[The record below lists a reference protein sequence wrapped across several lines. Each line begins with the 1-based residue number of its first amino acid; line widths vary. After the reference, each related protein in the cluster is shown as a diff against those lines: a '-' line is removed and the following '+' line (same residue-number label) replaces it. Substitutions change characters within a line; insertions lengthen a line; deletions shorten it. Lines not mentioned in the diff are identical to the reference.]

1 MEETQQ
7 NPGGS
12 TPTPTPGPQVP
23 PAAAP
28 GASPVKPAVSEE
40 DLKRALGAFK
50 KRIKLMRLD
59 QESHLGG
66 GRPMSGGKKSDI
78 DQIMPPSQ
86 FPREVW
92 KELAAR
98 KLIKDHGQGFYS
110 LP

>member
-1 MEETQQ
+1 MTTED
-7 NPGGS
+7 
-12 TPTPTPGPQVP
+12 PTPSP
-23 PAAAP
+23 PPTSPAP
-28 GASPVKPAVSEE
+28 SED

-59 QESHLGG
+59 QESSLGA
-66 GRPMSGGKKSDI
+66 GRPMTGGKRSDI
-78 DQIMPPSQ
+78 DQIQPPNQ

-110 LP
+110 LPG

>member
-1 MEETQQ
+1 MSETQQ
-7 NPGGS
+7 NPGGPGPANPAS
-12 TPTPTPGPQVP
+12 GPTPAQ
-23 PAAAP
+23 PAA
-28 GASPVKPAVSEE
+28 SPAKPVPSEE
-40 DLKRALGAFK
+40 ELKRALGAFK

-66 GRPMSGGKKSDI
+66 GRPMTGGKKSDI

-110 LP
+110 MP

>member
-1 MEETQQ
+1 MIEETQQ

-12 TPTPTPGPQVP
+12 PPPQSQNTPS
-23 PAAAP
+23 PAPAP
-28 GASPVKPAVSEE
+28 GSKPPPSEE
-40 DLKRALGAFK
+40 ELKRALGAFK

>member
-1 MEETQQ
+1 MHDGDTD
-7 NPGGS
+7 
-12 TPTPTPGPQVP
+12 PTP

-28 GASPVKPAVSEE
+28 GPSKAPPSED
-40 DLKRALGAFK
+40 DLKRALAAFK

-66 GRPMSGGKKSDI
+66 GRPMSAGKKSDI
-78 DQIMPPSQ
+78 DQIQPPNQ

>member
-1 MEETQQ
+1 MDT
-7 NPGGS
+7 PS
-12 TPTPTPGPQVP
+12 PTPPEP
-23 PAAAP
+23 
-28 GASPVKPAVSEE
+28 KPAPSDE

-59 QESHLGG
+59 QESSLGAG
-66 GRPMSGGKKSDI
+66 KPMTGGKQSDI
-78 DQIMPPSQ
+78 DQIQPPNQ

-110 LP
+110 LPT